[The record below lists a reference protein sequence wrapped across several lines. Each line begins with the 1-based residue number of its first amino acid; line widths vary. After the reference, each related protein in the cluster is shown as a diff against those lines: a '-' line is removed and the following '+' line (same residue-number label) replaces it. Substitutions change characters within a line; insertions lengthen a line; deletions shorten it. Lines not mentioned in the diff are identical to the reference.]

1 MKKVNW
7 RWISLIVVINIV
19 LAFLVTWIMFI
30 TIPLSLYLISKTYL
44 YHSFYPRH
52 AIYPHIAAWRSIHS
66 KFHQIEFQQSSTD
79 KDFLNVISSKFSS
92 PVYIVKDIDKFKYFM
107 SLDIINIYRIKCKTN
122 NPTAYSLLLAI
133 IHYIYDDNRN
143 GGVDNFYEDS
153 VFFNN
158 KTIKPREVYS
168 IYDKNVKY
176 VIENYDAIVATCK
189 ADNGFF
195 ILQAANLNYDTY
207 EIEYKRL
214 YDCISS
220 IFASYDEYIKTYK
233 EWLLKFNN
241 NEGEALGEWVK
252 LENPIKDCEFHDFEK
267 GDNNRN
273 DEREDDNLSNDD
285 TSRINDSNDRFDYHN
300 ETINETSFSYD
311 TNMNTILKEL
321 DELVGLAEVKVQV
334 QTLIN
339 NVRLNNERR
348 KRNLPTL
355 NMSYHMIFQGNP
367 GTGKTTVARIIAKAF
382 KALGLISKGNL
393 IEAHRDDF
401 VAGYVGQTAIKT
413 KQIMNS
419 ARGNVLFIDEAYSL
433 VQKGGDSFGNEAVDT
448 IIAEMENNRNNMV
461 VILAGYSKEMD
472 DFLSSNQ
479 GFKSR
484 INRYITF
491 SDYEAKDLV
500 EIYKRLAKKSK
511 NILDENAM
519 VALKDV
525 MDMVEKRKGADF
537 GNARFVRNLYEKTL
551 EEMNNRL
558 AHDSG
563 SLSNR
568 KLMEITSQDIYNAF
582 QCIEV

>member
-1 MKKVNW
+1 MRKVNW
-7 RWISLIVVINIV
+7 RWISLVIATNIV
-19 LAFLVTWIMFI
+19 LSFLATWIIFI

-44 YHSFYPRH
+44 YHSFYPHH
-52 AIYPHIAAWRSIHS
+52 AIYPHIAAWKSIHFR
-66 KFHQIEFQQSSTD
+66 FHQIGFQQSSTD
-79 KDFLNVISSKFSS
+79 NNFLTIISNKFSS
-92 PVYIVKDIDKFKYFM
+92 PAYIIKNIDKFKYFM
-107 SLDIINIYRIKCKTN
+107 SLDIINIYRTKCKTN

-133 IHYIYDDNRN
+133 IHYIYDENRN
-143 GGVDNFYEDS
+143 GDIDDFYQDS

-176 VIENYDAIVATCK
+176 AIDNYDTIVSTCK
-189 ADNGFF
+189 SESGFF
-195 ILQAANLNYDTY
+195 ILQAASLNNDSY
-207 EIEYKRL
+207 ETEYKKL
-214 YDCISS
+214 YNYISS
-220 IFASYDEYIKTYK
+220 VFASYDEYIKTYK

-241 NEGEALGEWVK
+241 NEGEALGEWMK
-252 LENPIKDCEFHDFEK
+252 LENPILESEFNDFENI
-267 GDNNRN
+267 DTNNY
-273 DEREDDNLSNDD
+273 EMDNLSNDD
-285 TSRINDSNDRFDYHN
+285 TFEINDSNDKSDYN
-300 ETINETSFSYD
+300 NTTINEISFSYD
-311 TNMNTILKEL
+311 TNINTILKEL
-321 DELVGLAEVKVQV
+321 NELVGLAEVKEQV

-348 KRNLPTL
+348 KRNLPTQ

-382 KALGLISKGNL
+382 KALGLLSKGNL
-393 IEAHRDDF
+393 IEVHREDF
-401 VAGYVGQTAIKT
+401 VGQYQGETAIKT

-433 VQKGGDSFGNEAVDT
+433 VHNGNDTFGNEAVNT

-461 VILAGYSKEMD
+461 VILAGYSKEMA

-525 MDMVEKRKGADF
+525 MDMTEKRKGADF
-537 GNARFVRNLYEKTL
+537 GNARFVRNLYEKTI

-558 AHDSG
+558 SHDFS
-563 SLSNR
+563 SISNK

-582 QCIEV
+582 QYIEV